1 MDESIELPGDLD
13 RVNEFLRQ
21 FSQQYGRRTE
31 LERQVEEAIVA
42 PIIETAERLHRKGQH
57 RQPDRGLIYFVEA
70 VGLDRLKIGY
80 TSGKIQAR
88 LAVIRTGS
96 PVEIRPLLVLK
107 DKAPQDEAALHRLFR
122 PYRSHHEWYVAA
134 PALVQYIADLCATKG
149 DDQVQWTEH
158 LDWLFKRKLVGS
170 DKS

>member
-1 MDESIELPGDLD
+1 MEGAIYSEFDNIHPNPPPTPELPPEGW
-13 RVNEFLRQ
+13 
-21 FSQQYGRRTE
+21 SA
-31 LERQVEEAIVA
+31 EASYT
-42 PIIETAERLHRKGQH
+42 PHRKGQH

-107 DKAPQDEAALHRLFR
+107 DKAPQDEAALHRLFK

-149 DDQVQWTEH
+149 DDQVQWIEH
-158 LDWLFKRKLVGS
+158 LDWLFKRKLAGS